1 MPEVAVYRV
10 DYGRKIKD
18 PVGTVFEK
26 RKTERSNNYLD
37 LLWLARRLFALD
49 SADALH
55 IDRREAC
62 PGSNLPGSAR
72 KFRRDHFFSKAWR
85 WSPVV
90 GVVHHTRVEA
100 EADNEHFDGKTTE

>member
-1 MPEVAVYRV
+1 MLEVAVYRV

-37 LLWLARRLFALD
+37 LLWLARRFFALE

-55 IDRREAC
+55 IVIDVRHVRGATFPDRR
-62 PGSNLPGSAR
+62 GSFEETTS
-72 KFRRDHFFSKAWR
+72 FRRL
-85 WSPVV
+85 
-90 GVVHHTRVEA
+90 GA
-100 EADNEHFDGKTTE
+100 ESR